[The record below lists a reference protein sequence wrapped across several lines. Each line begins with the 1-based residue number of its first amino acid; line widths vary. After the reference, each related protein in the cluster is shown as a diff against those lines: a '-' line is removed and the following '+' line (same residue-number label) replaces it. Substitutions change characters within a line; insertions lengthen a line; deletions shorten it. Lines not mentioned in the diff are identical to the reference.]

1 MQPQPLTNIAIS
13 FSGGG
18 YRATAYNLGTLSYL
32 NHVQSNNEPL
42 LKQVVMISTISGGT
56 ITGVKYALSLAK
68 GESFEQ
74 FFTELYDF
82 LQKDIIM
89 DGAFKIL
96 NKPNNWDYKTKN
108 KNLINA
114 FSAIYQKHL
123 FHDAPFGVLMD
134 YTDKTGVEFM
144 FNATDMRNAK
154 PFRFQTKGKIGN
166 FEHSISHETAKNI
179 RLGDITAS
187 SSCFPGGF
195 EPLVYPDDFM
205 DTPPDFDKK
214 DKLNIM
220 DGGIV
225 DNQGIESIWLAE
237 ARKSKDESSFVGT
250 FIISDVARKEVI
262 RVDEAENPSGLVH
275 LLGKM
280 SLRAYYYLSF
290 FVLLFCSFAVFTAE
304 NKWIVAAASI
314 VFTITAFIFFLYN
327 HFSELTKSSL
337 KKTLNQKTPKFLSDT
352 RVISRI
358 SLNQLGHLL
367 DVRIKSVLRLNQ
379 IVFLDRLRQLHYD
392 STYDDRK
399 WRYRTISNLIYEL
412 PKYPD
417 KLFPALKECVDG
429 ANNMDTTLW
438 FSDAEKKGNK
448 MLHDL
453 IICGQATLCYT
464 LKVYLEDRLKA
475 TDNPILDEFR
485 PNIEAILAQLTEDF
499 KKFNENPQ
507 WVLDGLVKG

>member
-68 GESFEQ
+68 EESFEQ

-96 NKPNNWDYKTKN
+96 NTPNNWDYKTKN

-123 FHDAPFGVLMD
+123 FHDALFDVLMD

-154 PFRFQTKGKIGN
+154 PFRFQTKGKMGN
-166 FEHSISHETAKNI
+166 FEHGMSPEKAKNL

-195 EPLVYPDDFM
+195 EPMVYPDDFM
-205 DTPPDFDKK
+205 DTPPDFDKR

-262 RVDEAENPSGLVH
+262 KVDEEEPQSGLLH

-280 SLRAYYYLSF
+280 SLNTYYYLSF
-290 FVLLFCSFAVFTAE
+290 LVLLLCVFAVVTTDSKWFVAIASVIFTM
-304 NKWIVAAASI
+304 
-314 VFTITAFIFFLYN
+314 TAFVFFLYN
-327 HFSELTKSSL
+327 HFSTLTKSNL
-337 KKTLNQKTPKFLSDT
+337 QKTLNQKTPKFLSDT
-352 RVISRI
+352 SIISKI
-358 SLNQLGHLL
+358 SLNKLAHLL

-392 STYDDRK
+392 STYDDKK

-438 FSDAEKKGNK
+438 FSDAEKKDNK

-464 LKVYLEDRLKA
+464 LKAYLEDRLKA
-475 TDNPILDEFR
+475 TDNPISDEFR
-485 PNIEAILAQLTEDF
+485 PNIQAVLAQLTEDF
-499 KKFNENPQ
+499 KKFNENPR
-507 WVLDGLVKG
+507 WLLDGLVK